1 MKKEVHYARQRFLLF
16 IYLLSSTL
24 AIAQLE
30 NTNWYFG
37 IQTAL
42 NFNDGT
48 SPPTLLTNS
57 AMSTEWSSANISD
70 DLGNLL
76 FYTNG
81 KSIWNASHQI
91 MANGNNILGNTDI
104 SQDVVIVPIPGDP
117 DKYYVFHNAGN
128 EMGFTGVSYSIV
140 DMTLNGGLG
149 DVDVNEKNVL
159 FQGNPIIRMTTVLN
173 PADGSYWLLLFGA
186 SDNPIDS
193 DTLYTYKN

>member
-1 MKKEVHYARQRFLLF
+1 MKKEVFYYRQRFLLF
-16 IYLLSSTL
+16 IYLLTSTVVT
-24 AIAQLE
+24 AQLE
-30 NTNWYFG
+30 NANWYFG

-57 AMSTEWSSANISD
+57 AMSTEWSSATISD

-104 SQDVVIVPIPGDP
+104 NSAPGEAAMRG
-117 DKYYVFHNAGN
+117 V
-128 EMGFTGVSYSIV
+128 EMLDAAYRSVRSGKEEAV
-140 DMTLNGGLG
+140 
-149 DVDVNEKNVL
+149 
-159 FQGNPIIRMTTVLN
+159 
-173 PADGSYWLLLFGA
+173 
-186 SDNPIDS
+186 
-193 DTLYTYKN
+193 